1 MVLNSKNEEC
11 IKLFF
16 FILILIVC
24 IKFSLQCEKN
34 AKLKV
39 DEDDGHGQ
47 SCNSSSTFTSII
59 NLPTNY
65 NPGEMPS
72 IPTEVLTRF
81 EVNNIREIN
90 DKKMT
95 VTIEFYQEMTWID
108 NRIQTNFPDSV
119 LKIGGIPLTN
129 KQLKQIWTP
138 PLWIQNLFAF
148 ELRSIFDPTI
158 GLYIHRKTKC
168 QIIECCSTLEKENDT
183 LYTAVTFN
191 FEARATIYCNFD
203 FTWYPLDTQDCKFI
217 MSSAYPIP
225 NVVIFRLAS
234 AEFGTTFNNSNTE
247 DFKLD
252 LIFNNITTPFSG
264 ISFDMKMKRSLLP
277 YFMRYYLP
285 CIVMVAVS
293 FTNFLISFSSIPGR
307 IGLLVTLFLTMV
319 NVLIAQQV

>member
-1 MVLNSKNEEC
+1 M
-11 IKLFF
+11 
-16 FILILIVC
+16 
-24 IKFSLQCEKN
+24 
-34 AKLKV
+34 
-39 DEDDGHGQ
+39 
-47 SCNSSSTFTSII
+47 
-59 NLPTNY
+59 
-65 NPGEMPS
+65 
-72 IPTEVLTRF
+72 
-81 EVNNIREIN
+81 
-90 DKKMT
+90 
-95 VTIEFYQEMTWID
+95 
-108 NRIQTNFPDSV
+108 
-119 LKIGGIPLTN
+119 
-129 KQLKQIWTP
+129 
-138 PLWIQNLFAF
+138 
-148 ELRSIFDPTI
+148 
-158 GLYIHRKTKC
+158 
-168 QIIECCSTLEKENDT
+168 EKENDT

-203 FTWYPLDTQDCKFI
+203 FAWYPLDTQDCKFI

-252 LIFNNITTPFSG
+252 LTFNNITTPFSG
-264 ISFDMKMKRSLLP
+264 ISFDMKLKRSLLP